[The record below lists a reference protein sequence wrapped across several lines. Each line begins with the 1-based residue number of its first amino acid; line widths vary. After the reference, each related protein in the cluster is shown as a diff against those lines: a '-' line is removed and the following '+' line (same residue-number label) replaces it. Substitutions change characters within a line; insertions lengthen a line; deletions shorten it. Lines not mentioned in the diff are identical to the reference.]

1 VCYNGEILFGSWNMA
16 VSGKPL
22 SPEIKRII
30 VTLKGYF
37 DRNKADLVGFASAQ
51 LTADALELNRATVDR
66 VMRDYR
72 RDPNSIDNLQK
83 MRGKPS
89 YAVDASNQE
98 VVRAYVRKANLE
110 GSYITLE
117 TIRDYLIERSP
128 EEQFSVR
135 TLSRALDRWGF
146 EFGKGIRTQHLKE
159 KDHVIVARQRY
170 LRAIRSNRSPLKDET
185 TIRPEVYIDE
195 SYVNKNHSNDFTWY
209 VEEDGPWIQKPTG
222 KGERLIIMNA
232 ITKDGWVPG
241 AKNVFKS
248 TRKTGD
254 YHGQMNAGQFQ
265 RWFSEMLLP
274 NIPPNSIIVM
284 DNASYH
290 KALIEDSAPIS
301 TSSKKRIR
309 DWLEKNDI
317 PCRDDCLRVELI
329 TMLNKIAPNPTYV
342 IDEIAYRHGH
352 KVLRTPPYHPEL
364 QPIEI
369 CWGIVKNEVA
379 RNCNFTMKNLEN
391 QLEEAFKNVISETC
405 EKIIKRIRKVEDKF
419 WDEDAKMDQ
428 LREGDAGQLWE
439 EDVEGLWEE
448 DTEID
453 QIQ

>member
-1 VCYNGEILFGSWNMA
+1 MA
-16 VSGKPL
+16 VSGRPL
-22 SPEIKRII
+22 SSEMKRAI
-30 VTLKGYF
+30 VDLKDYF
-37 DRNKADLVGFASAQ
+37 DRNKSNLEGVASAQ
-51 LTADALELNRATVDR
+51 LAADALGLSRATVDR

-72 RDPNSIDNLQK
+72 IDPKSIDKSQK
-83 MRGKPS
+83 IRGKPS

-98 VVRAYVRKANLE
+98 IVRAYVRQANIE

-117 TIRDYLIERSP
+117 TIRDYLLEKSP
-128 EEQFSVR
+128 EEQFSIR

-159 KDHVIVARQRY
+159 KDHIIVARQHY
-170 LRAIRSNRSPLKDET
+170 LRTIRRNRSQLKEGE
-185 TIRPEVYIDE
+185 TIRPEIYLDE

-254 YHGQMNAGQFQ
+254 YHGQMNADQFQ
-265 RWFSEMLLP
+265 KWFSEMLLP
-274 NIPPNSIIVM
+274 NIPPNSLIIM

-290 KALIEDSAPIS
+290 KPLLEDSAPIP
-301 TSSKKRIR
+301 TSSKAKIR
-309 DWLEKNDI
+309 EWLEKNDI
-317 PCRDDCLRVELI
+317 PCRDDCLKVELVA
-329 TMLNKIAPNPTYV
+329 MLNKTAPNPTYV
-342 IDEIAYRHGH
+342 IDKIAAQSGH
-352 KVLRTPPYHPEL
+352 EVLRTPPYHPEL

-379 RNCNFTMKNLEN
+379 RNCNFTMENLEH
-391 QLEEAFKNVISETC
+391 QLEEAFNKVTAETC
-405 EKIIKRIRKVEDKF
+405 GKIIKRVRQVEDKF
-419 WDEDAKMDQ
+419 WEEDAKMDQ
-428 LREGDAGQLWE
+428 LKEEILGIDEDEWWEDDAKM
-439 EDVEGLWEE
+439 
-448 DTEID
+448 D

>member
-1 VCYNGEILFGSWNMA
+1 MA

-22 SPEIKRII
+22 SPEMKRII

-37 DRNKADLVGFASAQ
+37 DRNKGDLKGFASAQ
-51 LTADALELNRATVDR
+51 LTADALELSRVTVDR

-72 RDPNSIDNLQK
+72 KDSKSLDNPPK

-117 TIRDYLIERSP
+117 TIRDHLLERSL
-128 EEQFSVR
+128 EKGFSIR

-146 EFGKGIRTQHLKE
+146 EFGKGVRTQHLKE
-159 KDHVIVARQRY
+159 KDHIVVSRQRY
-170 LRAIRSNRSPLKDET
+170 LRAIRNNRSPIKEGAVV
-185 TIRPEVYIDE
+185 RSEVYIDE
-195 SYVNKNHSNDFTWY
+195 SYVNKNHSYDFTWY

-254 YHGQMNAGQFQ
+254 YHGQMNAQQFQ
-265 RWFSEMLLP
+265 KWFSEMLLP
-274 NIPPNSIIVM
+274 NIPSNSIIIM

-290 KALIEDSAPIS
+290 KALTEDSVPMA
-301 TSSKKRIR
+301 TSSKEKIR
-309 DWLEKNDI
+309 SWLEKNDI
-317 PCRDDCLRVELI
+317 PCRDDCLKIELI
-329 TMLNKIAPNPTYV
+329 AMLNKIAPNPTYI
-342 IDEIAYRHGH
+342 IDEIAERNGH
-352 KVLRTPPYHPEL
+352 TVLRTPPYHPEL

-369 CWGIVKNEVA
+369 CWGVVKNEVG
-379 RNCNFTMKNLEN
+379 RNCNFTMQNLEN
-391 QLEEAFKNVISETC
+391 QLEKAFKKVTSETC
-405 EKIIKRIRKVEDKF
+405 DKIIRKIRQVEDKF
-419 WDEDAKMDQ
+419 WEEDAKMD
-428 LREGDAGQLWE
+428 RLWE
-439 EDVEGLWEE
+439 EESVGQFLEGEE
-448 DTEID
+448 EEFD
-453 QIQ
+453 

>member
-1 VCYNGEILFGSWNMA
+1 MA

-22 SPEIKRII
+22 SSEMKHVI
-30 VTLKGYF
+30 VTLKNYF
-37 DRNKADLVGFASAQ
+37 DRNKTHLEGCASAQ
-51 LTADALELNRATVDR
+51 LTADALELSRVTVDR

-72 RDPNSIDNLQK
+72 KNPNSIDNSPK
-83 MRGKPS
+83 IRGKPS

-98 VVRAYVRKANLE
+98 VVRAYVRQANLE

-117 TIRDYLIERSP
+117 TINDYLADRAS
-128 EEQFSVR
+128 EELFSIR

-146 EFGKGIRTQHLKE
+146 EFGKGTRTQYLKE

-170 LRAIRSNRSPLKDET
+170 LRAIRSNRTSIKEGA
-185 TIRPEVYIDE
+185 TIRPEVYLDE

-209 VEEDGPWIQKPTG
+209 VGEDGPWIQKPTG

-241 AKNVFKS
+241 VKNIFKS

-274 NIPPNSIIVM
+274 NIPSNSIIVM

-290 KALIEDSAPIS
+290 KSLTEDSAPIA
-301 TSSKKRIR
+301 TSSKQKIR
-309 DWLEKNDI
+309 GWLEQNDM
-317 PCRDDCLRVELI
+317 PCRDDCLKVELI
-329 TMLNKIAPNPTYV
+329 TMLNKIAPKPTYI
-342 IDEIAYRHGH
+342 IDEIACKNGH
-352 KVLRTPPYHPEL
+352 QVLRTPPYHPEL

-391 QLEEAFKNVISETC
+391 QLEEAFKNITSKTC
-405 EKIIKRIRKVEDKF
+405 EKIITKIRQVEDKF
-419 WDEDAKMDQ
+419 WEEDAKIDQ
-428 LREGDAGQLWE
+428 LNEGAAECLWE
-439 EDVEGLWEE
+439 EDE
-448 DTEID
+448 EID

>member
-1 VCYNGEILFGSWNMA
+1 MNMA

-22 SPEIKRII
+22 SSEMKRVI

-37 DRNKADLVGFASAQ
+37 DRNKSDLTGFASAE

-72 RDPNSIDNLQK
+72 RDPKSIDSTPK
-83 MRGKPS
+83 IRGKPS

-98 VVRAYVRKANLE
+98 IVRAYVRQANLE
-110 GSYITLE
+110 GCYITLE
-117 TIRDYLIERSP
+117 TIRDHLLEKSP
-128 EEQFSVR
+128 EEEFSIR

-146 EFGKGIRTQHLKE
+146 EFGKGVRTQHLKE
-159 KDHVIVARQRY
+159 KDHIIVARQCY
-170 LRAIRSNRSPLKDET
+170 LRAICSNRSPIKEGE
-185 TIRPEVYIDE
+185 TIRPEVYLDE
-195 SYVNKNHSNDFTWY
+195 SYVNKNHSCDFTWY

-254 YHGQMNAGQFQ
+254 YHGQMNAEQFQ
-265 RWFSEMLLP
+265 KWFSEMLLP

-290 KALIEDSAPIS
+290 KPLTEDSAPIS
-301 TSSKKRIR
+301 TSSKEKIR
-309 DWLEKNDI
+309 SWLEKNDI
-317 PCRDDCLRVELI
+317 PCRDDCLKVELI
-329 TMLNKIAPNPTYV
+329 NMLNKIVPNPTYV
-342 IDEIAYRHGH
+342 IDKIAERNGH

-369 CWGIVKNEVA
+369 CWGVVKNEIA
-379 RNCNFTMKNLEN
+379 RNCNFTMENLTN
-391 QLEEAFKNVISETC
+391 QLEESFKKVTAETC
-405 EKIIKRIRKVEDKF
+405 KKIIKKIRGVEDKF
-419 WDEDAKMDQ
+419 WEEDAKIDRLWESQSNQSWEDEEEMDQ
-428 LREGDAGQLWE
+428 NS
-439 EDVEGLWEE
+439 
-448 DTEID
+448 
-453 QIQ
+453 

>member
-1 VCYNGEILFGSWNMA
+1 MA
-16 VSGKPL
+16 ISGKPL
-22 SPEIKRII
+22 SSEMKRVI
-30 VTLKGYF
+30 VNLKGYF
-37 DRNKADLVGFASAQ
+37 DRNKADLSEFASAQ
-51 LTADALELNRATVDR
+51 LTADALELSRVTVDR

-72 RDPNSIDNLQK
+72 RDPKSIDTPQK

-117 TIRDYLIERSP
+117 TIRDHLLERSP
-128 EEQFSVR
+128 DEDFSVR

-170 LRAIRSNRSPLKDET
+170 LRAIRSNRSTSKEGA
-185 TIRPEVYIDE
+185 TIHPEVYIDE
-195 SYVNKNHSNDFTWY
+195 SYVNKNHSTDFTWY

-254 YHGQMNAGQFQ
+254 YHGQMNAEQFQ

-290 KALIEDSAPIS
+290 KALTEDSAPIS
-301 TSSKKRIR
+301 TSSKEKIR
-309 DWLEKNDI
+309 NWLEKNDI
-317 PCRDDCLRVELI
+317 PCRDDCLKVELI
-329 TMLNKIAPNPTYV
+329 TMLNKLAPNPTYV
-342 IDEIAYRHGH
+342 IDEIAERNGH

-369 CWGIVKNEVA
+369 CWGVVKNAVA

-391 QLEEAFKNVISETC
+391 QLEDAFKNVTSETC
-405 EKIIKRIRKVEDKF
+405 EKIIKKIRQAEDKF
-419 WDEDAKMDQ
+419 WEEDAKIDQ
-428 LREGDAGQLWE
+428 LWEGDAGQRRC
-439 EDVEGLWEE
+439 VGRG
-448 DTEID
+448 
-453 QIQ
+453 